1 MTVCF
6 IFCLLEFVSEISEKF
21 FPQSGILASHWHL
34 EVYQFDSFFVYY
46 NLLVKSQ
53 GSALSS
59 QVRPVYRNY
68 HKLPKLTAR

>member
-34 EVYQFDSFFVYY
+34 KVYPFDSFFVYY
-46 NLLVKSQ
+46 NLLIKSQ
-53 GSALSS
+53 GSALPS
-59 QVRPVYRNY
+59 QVRPAYRIY
-68 HKLPKLTAR
+68 HMHPKLSSR